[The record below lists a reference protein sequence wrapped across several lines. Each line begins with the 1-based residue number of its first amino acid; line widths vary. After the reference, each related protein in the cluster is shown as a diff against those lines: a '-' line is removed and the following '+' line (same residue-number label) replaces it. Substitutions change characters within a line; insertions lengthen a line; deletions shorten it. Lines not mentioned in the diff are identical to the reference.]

1 MEIEQK
7 IVNIKEIKENKG
19 NPRKIS
25 KSQLER
31 LKVSLQKF
39 PEMMSIREIVVDEN
53 MMILGGNMR
62 YRALKE
68 LGEEKVPVKIIRG
81 FTEEQKKEFIIK
93 DNNAYGEW
101 DEDILQTWD
110 IELLNEWDLKIEKKD
125 EFQEAEEF
133 DNYNCKYPIIPVY
146 GEKYN
151 AIIIVCDNEVD
162 YIYIKENLGLNK
174 AKSYKNGKIVSDNSV
189 ISSKDFIEILEKNK
203 KNG

>member
-110 IELLNEWDLKIEKKD
+110 IELLNEWDLKIEKKMLSR
-125 EFQEAEEF
+125 A
-133 DNYNCKYPIIPVY
+133 
-146 GEKYN
+146 
-151 AIIIVCDNEVD
+151 
-162 YIYIKENLGLNK
+162 ENLIITTVNILLYLFMG
-174 AKSYKNGKIVSDNSV
+174 
-189 ISSKDFIEILEKNK
+189 EIQCYYYSL
-203 KNG
+203 

>member
-93 DNNAYGEW
+93 DNNAYISIPYGA
-101 DEDILQTWD
+101 IKS
-110 IELLNEWDLKIEKKD
+110 LLIFLLT
-125 EFQEAEEF
+125 
-133 DNYNCKYPIIPVY
+133 Y
-146 GEKYN
+146 
-151 AIIIVCDNEVD
+151 
-162 YIYIKENLGLNK
+162 
-174 AKSYKNGKIVSDNSV
+174 
-189 ISSKDFIEILEKNK
+189 
-203 KNG
+203 